1 MKRIFYIVQKEF
13 IQIFRNKAL
22 LPLIFI
28 VPIIQTIILSY
39 AATYEIKDIK
49 LSIVD
54 HDLSSISRKLV
65 NKFEGSEFFIVQD
78 FQFSVENALKKFD
91 SDESD
96 IIIVLPENFENNIFR
111 KGSGEIQILVNAINN
126 QKAELAFFYAS
137 SIIGDFNQDIS
148 MKLIPSSAVNN
159 FKNINVIPN
168 YWYNPSFDYP
178 TLMVPGIVAELV
190 TMLTMLLTALNIVR
204 EKEIGTIEQIN
215 VTPIRKHELII
226 GKMIPFWIIGHLIYF
241 AALGVG
247 KLIFDI
253 PIEGNMLFA
262 FAFISTLLP
271 VVLGLG
277 LLISTTVNTQQEA
290 MFVSFFFVMF
300 FILTSGLFTPIES
313 MPNWIKILNIGNPIK
328 YAVEVN
334 RLILLKNAGWD
345 VVSGFCIKMLIYATI
360 VNSLAV
366 WRYKKTV

>member
-13 IQIFRNKAL
+13 IQILRNKSL

-39 AATYEIKDIK
+39 AATYEIKNIK

-54 HDLSSISRKLV
+54 HDLSSTSRKLV
-65 NKFEGSEFFIVQD
+65 NKFQGSDFFVIRD
-78 FQFSVENALKKFD
+78 FDLSVDKALKKFD

-96 IIIVLPENFENNIFR
+96 IILVIP
-111 KGSGEIQILVNAINN
+111 KGLESDLMREKTADIQILVNAINN
-126 QKAELAFFYAS
+126 QKAELAFFYAR
-137 SIIGDFNQDIS
+137 SIIGHLNQDIA
-148 MKLIPSSAVNN
+148 MKFIPSSAEN
-159 FKNINVIPN
+159 KIKDINIITN

-190 TMLTMLLTALNIVR
+190 TLLTMLLTALNIVR
-204 EKEIGTIEQIN
+204 EKEIGTIEQLN
-215 VTPIRKHELII
+215 VTPIKKHELII
-226 GKMIPFWIIGHLIYF
+226 GKMIPFWFIGHFIYF
-241 AALGVG
+241 AALGAG
-247 KLIFDI
+247 KLVFDI
-253 PIEGNMLFA
+253 PIEGNLLYA
-262 FAFISTLLP
+262 FAFISTLLF

-277 LLISTTVNTQQEA
+277 LLISTTVNTQREA

-313 MPNWIKILNIGNPIK
+313 MPGWIKILNIGNPIK

-334 RLILLKNAGWD
+334 RLIILKGSGWN
-345 VVSGFCIKMLIYATI
+345 VISGFCGKMLIYAAI

>member
-28 VPIIQTIILSY
+28 VPIFQTIILSY

-49 LSIVD
+49 MSIVD
-54 HDLSSISRKLV
+54 HDLSSTSRNLV
-65 NKFEGSEFFIVQD
+65 NKFQGSDFFIVENFD
-78 FQFSVENALKKFD
+78 FSVENSLKKFD
-91 SDESD
+91 SNESD
-96 IIIVLPENFENNIFR
+96 IIIVIPADLETDLMKN
-111 KGSGEIQILVNAINN
+111 KTGDIQILVNAINN
-126 QKAELAFFYAS
+126 QKAELAFFYAG
-137 SIIGDFNQDIS
+137 SIIGDFNQDIA
-148 MKLIPSSAVNN
+148 MKFLPTSAENN
-159 FKNINVIPN
+159 FKSINVIPN

-178 TLMVPGIVAELV
+178 TLMVPGVVAELV
-190 TMLTMLLTALNIVR
+190 TLLTMLLTALNIVR
-204 EKEIGTIEQIN
+204 EKEIGTIEQLN
-215 VTPIRKHELII
+215 VTPIKKHELII
-226 GKMIPFWIIGHLIYF
+226 GKMIPFWFIGHFIYF

-247 KLIFDI
+247 KLVFDI
-253 PIEGNMLFA
+253 PIEGNLLYA
-262 FAFISTLLP
+262 FAFISTLLF

-345 VVSGFCIKMLIYATI
+345 VVSGFCVKMLIYAAI